1 MTKFAFWRTLSAA
14 YGVTFAQPGRV
25 VAAARI
31 WLAALAALALAL
43 PWLTPQSPPLAGAA
57 ALGAAFLQGL
67 GWLAFAVGW
76 QRAILAGDAPAARLG
91 RRELRFLGY
100 ALLVGVIGAALA
112 ATALILVLPVAVL
125 APILPKG
132 FVIAIAAKLLAFAV
146 LGTVLARLALSFPA
160 LALDGRGDVLEQA
173 WQHSRGNGV
182 RLFSGLLLAG
192 LPFVLAHQLMASLLG
207 SSGWWTGHRAYALAP
222 AAALAQSLAGALLV
236 VGSFLAL
243 AVVTAFLALA
253 YRQLA
258 AGAAAD
264 GGMTP
269 ARALP
274 AH

>member
-1 MTKFAFWRTLSAA
+1 MTKLAFWRTLSAA
-14 YGVTFAQPGRV
+14 YGFTFARPARV

-31 WLAALAALALAL
+31 WLAGLAVLALAL
-43 PWLTPQSPPLAGAA
+43 PWLTPQSPEPAGAA
-57 ALGAAFLQGL
+57 ALAAALLQG
-67 GWLAFAVGW
+67 VGW
-76 QRAILAGDAPAARLG
+76 QRAILAGEAPATRLG

-100 ALLVGVIGAALA
+100 ALLVGVIAAALA
-112 ATALILVLPVAVL
+112 ATALMLVLPLAVVA
-125 APILPKG
+125 PMLPKG
-132 FVIAIAAKLLAFAV
+132 FLIALVAKLIAFAV

-160 LALDGRGDVLEQA
+160 LALDRRGDVLEQA
-173 WQHSRGNGV
+173 WQDSRGNGV
-182 RLFSGLLLAG
+182 RLFAGLLLAG
-192 LPFVLAHQLMASLLG
+192 LPFVLAHQLMAELLG
-207 SSGWWTGHRAYALAP
+207 TSGWWTGHRAYALAP
-222 AAALAQSLAGALLV
+222 TAAIAQSLAGALLV

-243 AVVTAFLALA
+243 AVATAFLALA